1 MLRHEFD
8 HRSDALHVRT
18 GPFRQLGNQVL
29 ISLFHLL
36 GLTQSKVAS
45 EALENNLLI
54 RSLVH
59 EGDSLNCGLRQVFDQ
74 LGIRLHHTARNDH
87 ARRLERNRS
96 EERRVGNEW
105 RYGWAR
111 SQWTDVEL

>member
-36 GLTQSKVAS
+36 GLTHSKVAT

-59 EGDSLNCGLRQVFDQ
+59 EGDSLNRALRQAFDQ
-74 LGIRLHHTARNDH
+74 PWIRLDHTARNNH
-87 ARRLERNRS
+87 APRPER
-96 EERRVGNEW
+96 
-105 RYGWAR
+105 
-111 SQWTDVEL
+111 TIFLM